1 MKRNKRTQEGGRG
14 KMKSNGKEVNS
25 DPCRAG
31 TFVKT
36 NVRLAAWVM
45 MLLGSGL
52 YPFYRDE
59 IYSLYVVW

>member
-1 MKRNKRTQEGGRG
+1 MKRNKRTQLKRAEEV
-14 KMKSNGKEVNS
+14 MKSNGKEVNS

-52 YPFYRDE
+52 YPLYRDE
-59 IYSLYVVW
+59 IYSLYVV